1 MASVAL
7 ISWGKTQN
15 EQLLVIRQSVYR
27 IDKVV
32 SLFEFLSKFVIV
44 LNGALV
50 LAALEPV
57 ALDNWSDLSLE
68 LPTNVRS
75 S

>member
-15 EQLLVIRQSVYR
+15 EQLLVIRQSAYR